1 MAHEIKIFDALC
13 STEVFTINGKRA
25 DSNDFGDQGDNDS
38 ANAEDYAC
46 GDMRFETQPP
56 TADVLEKY
64 EIDELEY
71 WTIANKL
78 AEGLSFGC
86 CHWCV

>member
-1 MAHEIKIFDALC
+1 MTHEIKVFGEFC
-13 STEVFTINGKRA
+13 STEVFTINGKSA
-25 DSNDFGDQGDNDS
+25 DSDDFGGQGDYDS

-46 GDMRFETQPP
+46 GDMQFEQKPP
-56 TADVLEKY
+56 TADVLAKY

-78 AEGLSFGC
+78 AEELSFGC
-86 CHWCV
+86 CGLCA